1 VPEASPDALGL
12 IAGTGSFPLDVA
24 RSARQRFAQVVALAF
39 HRLTD
44 PRIEAEASAVTWLHP
59 GEIGAG
65 LAAFRTA
72 GVRRAV
78 MAGKVPK
85 AALFAHPSSLGLDDD
100 ARRLLAKLPVR
111 GDGAL
116 LAAVAAF
123 LECRG
128 IELLD
133 QTALV
138 PELLAGCGR
147 LGRTRLRSTCRDDI
161 AAGWPIAT
169 ALADLDVGQTVVV
182 KGGAVLAAEA
192 IEGTDATI
200 RRVGALGRGASVVK
214 VAGSRLDRRFDL
226 PAVGPETV
234 RAAAEVGIAALA
246 FEAGRTLLLERDAL
260 VAVADANA
268 IALVGL
274 SPSFPTGFAR

>member
-1 VPEASPDALGL
+1 
-12 IAGTGSFPLDVA
+12 
-24 RSARQRFAQVVALAF
+24 
-39 HRLTD
+39 
-44 PRIEAEASAVTWLHP
+44 
-59 GEIGAG
+59 
-65 LAAFRTA
+65 
-72 GVRRAV
+72 V

-85 AALFAHPSSLGLDDD
+85 SALVARPASLGLDDQ
-100 ARRLLAKLPVR
+100 ARRLLARLPAR

-123 LECRG
+123 LAGRG

-138 PELLAGCGR
+138 PELLAGAGR
-147 LGRTRLRSTCRDDI
+147 IGRTRLPGACRADI

-192 IEGTDATI
+192 IEGTDAAI
-200 RRVGALGRGASVVK
+200 RRVGELGRGASVVK
-214 VAGSRLDRRFDL
+214 VAGTRADRRFDL
-226 PAVGPETV
+226 PAVGPETA

-246 FEAGRTLLLERDAL
+246 FEAGRTLLLDRDAL
-260 VAVADANA
+260 VAIADAHG

-274 SPSFPTGFAR
+274 PRSFSAEAAR

>member
-1 VPEASPDALGL
+1 
-12 IAGTGSFPLDVA
+12 
-24 RSARQRFAQVVALAF
+24 
-39 HRLTD
+39 
-44 PRIEAEASAVTWLHP
+44 
-59 GEIGAG
+59 
-65 LAAFRTA
+65 
-72 GVRRAV
+72 
-78 MAGKVPK
+78 
-85 AALFAHPSSLGLDDD
+85 
-100 ARRLLAKLPVR
+100 
-111 GDGAL
+111 
-116 LAAVAAF
+116 
-123 LECRG
+123 
-128 IELLD
+128 
-133 QTALV
+133 
-138 PELLAGCGR
+138 
-147 LGRTRLRSTCRDDI
+147 
-161 AAGWPIAT
+161 
-169 ALADLDVGQTVVV
+169 
-182 KGGAVLAAEA
+182 VLAAEA